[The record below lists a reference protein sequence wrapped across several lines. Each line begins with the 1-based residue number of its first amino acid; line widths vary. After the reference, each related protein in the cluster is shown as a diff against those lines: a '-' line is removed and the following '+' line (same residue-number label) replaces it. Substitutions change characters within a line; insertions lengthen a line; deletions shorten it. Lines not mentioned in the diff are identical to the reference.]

1 MSITRL
7 RWDEEFRFT
16 GFDSYGREVAI
27 SAGDVGNGAKPS
39 DLLPIALAA
48 CTAYDVVNI
57 LRKQRQDLQG
67 LETEIVST
75 QDSEAPWTFTRIE
88 LRYHAR
94 GAVDLEKA
102 RKALALSEAKYCSV
116 AASLRPAVEIVATI
130 DVTP

>member
-27 SAGDVGNGAKPS
+27 SAGEIGEGAKPS

-57 LRKQRQDLQG
+57 LKKQRQDLQG

-75 QDSEAPWTFTRIE
+75 QEEDAPWTFTRIE
-88 LRYHAR
+88 LRYHAK
-94 GAVDLEKA
+94 GTVDLEKA
-102 RKALALSEAKYCSV
+102 RKALALSEEKYCSV
-116 AASLRPAVEIVATI
+116 AATLRPAVQIVATI
-130 DVTP
+130 DVSP

>member
-1 MSITRL
+1 MSVTRL

-27 SAGDVGNGAKPS
+27 SAGDIGNGAKPS

-57 LRKQRQDLQG
+57 LKKQRQDLQG

-75 QDSEAPWTFTRIE
+75 QEGDAPWTFTRIE

-94 GAVDLEKA
+94 GQVDPEKA
-102 RKALALSEAKYCSV
+102 RKALALSEEKYCSV
-116 AASLRPAVEIVATI
+116 AATLRPAVEIVATI
-130 DVTP
+130 DVSP